1 MLDIYIM
8 VFGGVL
14 LLMGGIEMVA
24 PLRVLALWRRWI
36 AHRLFFLHGAM
47 LIATGLPLTCAGG
60 STSGRIIFSLGLLLV
75 FTGPF
80 ILLYADRVRALFLST
95 TSEME
100 ASSGRRLIL
109 LDAAL
114 RVAAGLLMV
123 CSSACAPGL

>member
-8 VFGGVL
+8 VFGGFL

-80 ILLYADRVRALFLST
+80 ILLYADRVRTLFLST

-109 LDAAL
+109 STPPCAS
-114 RVAAGLLMV
+114 RPG
-123 CSSACAPGL
+123 CSWCGSSASAPGL